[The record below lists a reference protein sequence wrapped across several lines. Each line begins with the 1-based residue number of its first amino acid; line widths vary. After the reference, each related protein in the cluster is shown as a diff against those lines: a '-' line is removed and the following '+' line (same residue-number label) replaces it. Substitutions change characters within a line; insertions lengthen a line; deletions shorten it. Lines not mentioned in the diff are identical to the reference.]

1 MLAGKP
7 KSKSGGHPPKGG
19 EAVSAYEIIVAIF
32 LAMTFVMTMIKLMIY
47 IADKF
52 SGKRK

>member
-1 MLAGKP
+1 M
-7 KSKSGGHPPKGG
+7 
-19 EAVSAYEIIVAIF
+19 SAYELVVIIF
-32 LAMTFVMTMIKLMIY
+32 LAMTFVLALIRLMIY